1 MMTTNSSTA
10 PGVNTR
16 FSLARFARTCGF
28 VDDSKHVDA
37 VTEYMARL
45 RRLPPYSRKLLAHL
59 AELAYKPHADGRK
72 FGAAYLPEASETCG
86 LGVDEMYRI
95 LQELEQV
102 GFIRMEGEYPFQ
114 DVLITDELVASW
126 PIMRDLSAFCS
137 SQQIP
142 MRDIVVDLRTDLFA

>member
-1 MMTTNSSTA
+1 MTTTSSSTA
-10 PGVNTR
+10 TGANRPVT
-16 FSLARFARTCGF
+16 LARFARVCGF
-28 VDDSKHVDA
+28 ADDSQHINA

-59 AELAYKPHADGRK
+59 AELAYRPHADGRK

-95 LQELEQV
+95 LQELENAE
-102 GFIRMEGEYPFQ
+102 FIRVEGEYPFQ
-114 DVLITDELVASW
+114 DVLITDEASAGW

-137 SQQIP
+137 AQQVP
-142 MRDIVVDLRTDLFA
+142 LREVVVDLRTDLLA